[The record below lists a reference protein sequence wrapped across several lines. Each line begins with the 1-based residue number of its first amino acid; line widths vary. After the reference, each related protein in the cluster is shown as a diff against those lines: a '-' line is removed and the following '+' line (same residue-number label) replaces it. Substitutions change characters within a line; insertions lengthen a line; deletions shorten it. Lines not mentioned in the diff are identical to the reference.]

1 VVAQRGRTGALA
13 AILVPL
19 LLLVLVVVL
28 VRGGGTPAPAPAAT
42 GAAGSALAALAQLE
56 VAPPG
61 SSSGYQRNRFGPA
74 WADVDGNGC
83 GTRDDV
89 LHRDLTDVRTRA
101 DGCVVLSGTLD
112 DPYSGAE
119 ISFRRGEAT
128 SAEVQIDHVVALS
141 DAWRTGA
148 SSFPA
153 ADLERFANDPRELLA
168 VDGSL
173 NSAKGDDDA
182 SQWLPPRGSCAY
194 VARQVAVKRVWRL
207 WVTPAEHDAMAR
219 VLAGCPG
226 EPLPFS

>member
-1 VVAQRGRTGALA
+1 VGQRGRSGALA

-19 LLLVLVVVL
+19 LLLVLVVVVL
-28 VRGGGTPAPAPAAT
+28 RGGGGGTPAPAPGGS
-42 GAAGSALAALAQLE
+42 GAVAALAQLR
-56 VAPPG
+56 VAAPG
-61 SSSGYQRNRFGPA
+61 SSRGYQRNRFGPA

-89 LHRDLTDVRTRA
+89 LRRDLTGVATRA
-101 DGCVVLSGTLD
+101 DGCVVLSGTLH
-112 DPYSGAE
+112 DPYSGAV
-119 ISFRRGEAT
+119 ISFRRGEGT

-148 SSFPA
+148 SSFSA
-153 ADLERFANDPRELLA
+153 TDLERFANDPRELLA

-182 SQWLPPRGSCAY
+182 SQWLPPRGPCAY

-219 VLAGCPG
+219 VLAGCPE